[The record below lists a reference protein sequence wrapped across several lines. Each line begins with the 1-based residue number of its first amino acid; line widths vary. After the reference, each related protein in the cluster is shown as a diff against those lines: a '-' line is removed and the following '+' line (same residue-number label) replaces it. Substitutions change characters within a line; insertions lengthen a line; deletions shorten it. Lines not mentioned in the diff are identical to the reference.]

1 MSEEW
6 TDMDP
11 CPSCEGDKECKS
23 CGGEGWVESDIS
35 GKLETARIA
44 FGTDLPKYRREFP
57 LGRLVM
63 VGGKGPELLI
73 RERTTISPDGTLNN
87 WVSISPTF
95 LEPPRTIPETGHSRD
110 DVELAYSK
118 GWCDRVAMSPK
129 TSEEFYNETY
139 PNGTKKSETA
149 DEGSDVL
156 DRLIKKVKNMP
167 TEEYLA
173 LHDSC
178 HPVSSR
184 SPEDGLEKFDNIK
197 DLPILIKSAIKN
209 RGIKQKDVA
218 EKLGISK
225 GAVSQIF
232 SNDRSLS
239 LKRLFEIS
247 SMLNIEFYVRT
258 STNPKRDMNLD
269 ERIKWWGSQDNPGSM
284 EFTFTRMNDYGDA
297 LEYVESDIE
306 SATHFRSSSSSIWLK
321 MPKVDQE

>member
-11 CPSCEGDKECKS
+11 CPSCEGDKACKW
-23 CGGEGWVESDIS
+23 CGGEGWIESDIS
-35 GKLETARIA
+35 GKLETAKIA

-63 VGGKGPELLI
+63 VGEKGPELLI
-73 RERTTISPDGTLNN
+73 RERTTISPDGTLSN

-118 GWCDRVAMSPK
+118 GWCDRVAMTPK

-139 PNGTKKSETA
+139 PNGPKPA

-156 DRLIKKVKNMP
+156 DRLIKKVKKMTP
-167 TEEYLA
+167 EEYIA

-178 HPVSSR
+178 HPVSST
-184 SPEDGLEKFDNIK
+184 SPGDGLERFDNIK

-209 RGIKQKDVA
+209 RGIKQKDLA

-232 SNDRSLS
+232 SNDRSQG

-258 STNPKRDMNLD
+258 STTPKRDMNLD

-284 EFTFTRMNDYGDA
+284 EFQAA
-297 LEYVESDIE
+297 LKDKAVGYNVPYEACSVE
-306 SATHFRSSSSSIWLK
+306 SATHFRRSSSSIWLE